1 MLKDKLMT
9 MLKVDFRR
17 MFTTKLFYIMMG
29 ISIIAPI
36 LILVMTTMMDGTVS
50 VNPQTGVETVVEG
63 FDYVWQII
71 ATPSNADSMSM
82 GLVSMCNINMFY
94 FAIAILATIFISDDF
109 RSGYCKNLFT
119 SSCKKSE
126 YVISKTIVL
135 CLCGSLMLVG
145 FFVGAVLGGAIS
157 NLSFDLNGV
166 TVNNII
172 MCMLTKISLVLVL
185 VPIFVVMSSVGKNK
199 LWLSIISSCA
209 VGMLLFMMIPL
220 ISPLDSTI
228 INVILS
234 LAGGLLFSVGLGIVS
249 NKILNKTSL
258 V

>member
-1 MLKDKLMT
+1 MGNKLMT
-9 MLKVDFRR
+9 MLRIDFRR

-29 ISIIAPI
+29 ISIISPI

-71 ATPSNADSMSM
+71 ATPSNADTMSM

-94 FAIAILATIFISDDF
+94 FAIAVLATIFISDDF
-109 RSGYCKNLFT
+109 RSGYSKNLFT
-119 SSCKKSE
+119 TRSSKKE
-126 YVISKTIVL
+126 YVASKTIVL
-135 CLCGSLMLVG
+135 CFCGGLMLLGFFIGSL
-145 FFVGAVLGGAIS
+145 LGGAIS

-166 TVNNII
+166 KASNIL
-172 MCMLTKISLVLVL
+172 MCMLTKIMLVLVF
-185 VPIFVVMSSVGKNK
+185 VPIYVVMSVVGKSK
-199 LWLSIISSCA
+199 LWLSILASCGISA
-209 VGMLLFMMIPL
+209 LLFMMVPV
-220 ISPLDSTI
+220 ISPLDSTL

-234 LAGGLLFSVGLGIVS
+234 KPGGFLFSFGLGIAS
-249 NKILNKTSL
+249 KKILSKTSL